1 MADIQ
6 FMFLGQMCECHHIV
20 GSEMIRRYKEKQSRN
35 QFLEETGDSSV
46 DKHGRLSREV
56 N

>member
-1 MADIQ
+1 MANIQ
-6 FMFLGQMCECHHIV
+6 FMFLGQMCECHRRA
-20 GSEMIRRYKEKQSRN
+20 GSEMVRRYKEKQSN
-35 QFLEETGDSSV
+35 QVLEEIGDSSV